1 MATKLSDEKLM
12 WSRTKE
18 AYRNTLH
25 KDEASAIIIGRLA
38 LELGKTHKL
47 NGMRS

>member
-12 WSRTKE
+12 WSCTKE
-18 AYRNTLH
+18 AYRNILH

-38 LELGKTHKL
+38 AELEKSHKL
-47 NGMRS
+47 RTI